1 MLKLEKKKIMKMVD
15 RGPVLDFCQKKIMA
29 SHNFGNSIDHCLF
42 FFFFFSN
49 FGEPQFFFFFSPLH
63 FQQLSCHNSFFFF
76 FFFFPQFF
84 FFFIL
89 GRNFDNYITEIQLYL
104 SFSLYCIIS
113 LSSLILF
120 LRILTIPLLKFVF
133 FFFFFSNKFEHIFN
147 QKAPAKLLITI
158 PKYKLL
164 QDTH

>member
-1 MLKLEKKKIMKMVD
+1 
-15 RGPVLDFCQKKIMA
+15 MA
-29 SHNFGNSIDHCLF
+29 TPLTIAL
-42 FFFFFSN
+42 
-49 FGEPQFFFFFSPLH
+49 FFFFSPISESHNFFFSFLPYI
-63 FQQLSCHNSFFFF
+63 FSNSVAIILSSSSSFFSHNSFFFF
-76 FFFFPQFF
+76 L
-84 FFFIL
+84 L
-89 GRNFDNYITEIQLYL
+89 GRNFDNYITEIQLYV

-113 LSSLILF
+113 VSSLILF

>member
-1 MLKLEKKKIMKMVD
+1 MVD
-15 RGPVLDFCQKKIMA
+15 RGSVFDFCQKKIMA
-29 SHNFGNSIDHCLF
+29 SHDFGNSTDHCLLF
-42 FFFFFSN
+42 FFFFFSSN
-49 FGEPQFFFFFSPLH
+49 FGEPQFFFSFLPYIFGNSVAIILSSSSFFFS
-63 FQQLSCHNSFFFF
+63 HNSFFFF
-76 FFFFPQFF
+76 V
-84 FFFIL
+84 L
-89 GRNFDNYITEIQLYL
+89 CRNFYNYITEIQLYL

-120 LRILTIPLLKFVF
+120 LRILTISLLKFAF
-133 FFFFFSNKFEHIFN
+133 FFSFFSNKFEHIFN